1 MESWFNRAIS
11 IYEDTLGK
19 VGYNTALTIAFL
31 PMAMGGL
38 MVMGGDL
45 ASKILGG
52 FCCLWGVTVIALT
65 LGSEQRIYVE
75 EKQAENKLKTEIQRI
90 EYLERMGAS
99 GEDGR

>member
-11 IYEDTLGK
+11 AYDDTLGK
-19 VGYNTALTIAFL
+19 FGYNTVLTIAFV

-45 ASKILGG
+45 ASKIWGG
-52 FCCLWGVTVIALT
+52 FCCLWGVAVIALM
-65 LGSEQRIYVE
+65 LGSEQRIYVQ
-75 EKQAENKLKTEIQRI
+75 EKEAENKLKTQVKQM

-99 GEDGR
+99 GEEDR